1 MSARAAFVPALVLVT
16 MPLGLAALAACG
28 GKLGTATSECCREAA
43 AYDGGNPGLPDGG
56 MELDAGVPGVTRN
69 GWTWNNVGPAAA
81 DIYGIWGSAPNDVWF
96 VGAAGLILHW
106 DGSTFTAADSGT
118 TAELRAVWGSGPNDV
133 WAVGRAYFTEGPA
146 VILRWDGMTWA
157 TVESLPSSDLYSVY
171 GTGPS
176 DVWAVGGKG
185 LVVHWDG
192 TGFSQAVTDAMT
204 DLHGVWTQTPGD
216 AWATGP
222 IPSIAY
228 DTGVFHLTGGTW
240 ASVPPPS
247 GRIVLSSVWGHAS
260 TDLWF
265 AGEEQVDPAAPDL
278 DPSGY
283 VVHWDGSSWGPPEVV
298 STYDTPVGGIFGSS
312 AGDVHAAGWS
322 VALGW
327 SDGAWSTQN
336 LQGQFDTTW
345 ESGPSDVWAAGL
357 GGVMAHWDGAAWT
370 QITPPPR
377 PMGVYSAAAIWADTP
392 SDAWA
397 AGNGPVDAQLAHW
410 NGSTW
415 EPSTISAAS
424 PAYLYF
430 VDIWGTGPNDV
441 WGTGS
446 GPDPTGGRIIH
457 WDGTTWSDM
466 FDMPH
471 IYEFAGMWG
480 AAPNDVWFAGGN
492 GVIAHWDGKGITT
505 TTLPTMDGFSVIVGT
520 SANDIWALGGAN
532 DALSSIYHWDGS
544 GWTAATVPQTSG
556 FVSGAYA
563 ASPNDI
569 WAVGFEGG
577 AVHWDGSSWSVPST
591 ALPEEVGAIWGSG
604 PSDIWAVGWFGAAL
618 HYDGSTWTPIGITE
632 SDLVGVSGTSAND
645 VWMLSGAGAI
655 LHHP

>member
-1 MSARAAFVPALVLVT
+1 MSARIALVSTALV
-16 MPLGLAALAACG
+16 LAALAACG
-28 GKLGTATSECCREAA
+28 GKLGTAASDCCRDAA
-43 AYDGGNPGLPDGG
+43 AYDGGNPALPDGG
-56 MELDAGVPGVTRN
+56 MELDASVPGVTRN

-81 DIYGIWGSAPNDVWF
+81 DLYGVWGSASNDVWF
-96 VGAAGLILHW
+96 VGAAGIILHW
-106 DGSTFTAADSGT
+106 DGSTFTAPDSGT
-118 TAELRAVWGSGPNDV
+118 TAELRGIWGSGPNDV
-133 WAVGRAYFTEGPA
+133 WVVGRAYFTEGPA
-146 VILRWDGMTWA
+146 VILHWDGMTWT
-157 TVESLPSSDLYSVY
+157 TVESLPSSDLYAVY

-192 TGFSQAVTDAMT
+192 TRFSQTVTDAMT

-216 AWATGP
+216 AWATGA
-222 IPSIAY
+222 ITSEEY
-228 DTGVFHLTGGTW
+228 GTSVFHLTGGTW
-240 ASVPPPS
+240 TSVPPPS
-247 GRIVLSSVWGHAS
+247 GQIVLSSVWGHAS

-265 AGEEQVDPAAPDL
+265 AGDEQVDPAAPGL

-283 VVHWDGSSWGPPEVV
+283 VVHWDGSSWGSPEVV
-298 STYDTPVGGIFGSS
+298 STYNTQLGGIFGSN
-312 AGDVHAAGWS
+312 AGDVHAVGWG

-327 SDGAWSTQN
+327 NDGAWSTQS
-336 LQGQFDTTW
+336 LDGQFEATW
-345 ESGPSDVWAAGL
+345 ESGPNDEWAVGL
-357 GGVMAHWDGAAWT
+357 GGVMAHWDGSAWT
-370 QITPPPR
+370 QITAPPP
-377 PMGVYSAAAIWADTP
+377 PLGIYSAAAIWADTP

-397 AGNGPVDAQLAHW
+397 VGNGPVDAQLEHW

-415 EPSTISAAS
+415 EPSTLSAAS

-430 VDIWGTGPNDV
+430 VDVWGTGPNDV

-471 IYEFAGMWG
+471 IYGFAGMWG
-480 AAPNDVWFAGGN
+480 ASPNDVWFGGGS

-520 SANDIWALGGAN
+520 SANDVWALGGAN

-544 GWTAATVPQTSG
+544 GWSAAAVPQTSG
-556 FVSGAYA
+556 YVSGAYA

-577 AVHWDGSSWSVPST
+577 AVHWDGSTWSVPST
-591 ALPEEVGAIWGSG
+591 PLPEEVGAIWGSG
-604 PSDIWAVGWFGAAL
+604 PSDIWAVGWFGASL
-618 HYDGSTWTPIGITE
+618 HYDGNAWNPIGITE
-632 SDLVGVSGTSAND
+632 SDLVGVSGTSADD